1 MTNNHFSCGSQ
12 FADTDLGCTIDKVKC
27 SQLLASLI
35 LESQTMNSKSMILTE
50 FMVAWEIMIPERWRG
65 DLSIDVMQVY

>member
-1 MTNNHFSCGSQ
+1 
-12 FADTDLGCTIDKVKC
+12 
-27 SQLLASLI
+27 
-35 LESQTMNSKSMILTE
+35 MNSKSMILTE